1 MKFSALILLTTK
13 WLFADAKN
21 EIQMSKSSQYHSFVN
36 SFLSSFAA
44 KHVYVLLDYRNLNW
58 ERDICIAIFKN
69 SLNYVSTLPIGSD
82 TARILR
88 MFQMHEGGSGLVVI
102 ALSNSSNIFKTL
114 RHVSSQGI
122 VCRFYIAPFSKSK
135 SNFSYARQICVDLL

>member
-82 TARILR
+82 TAGMLR
-88 MFQMHEGGSGLVVI
+88 MFQMHEGGSGVVVI

-122 VCRFYIAPFSKSK
+122 VCRFYIAPFSH
-135 SNFSYARQICVDLL
+135 

>member
-88 MFQMHEGGSGLVVI
+88 MFQMHEGGSGVAVI

-122 VCRFYIAPFSKSK
+122 VCWFYIAPFSH
-135 SNFSYARQICVDLL
+135 